1 MGLCIVSGSEPLKE
15 DPSLDT
21 IPPYDSYNES
31 SQERVFLNETND
43 ATDVKLKDFQ
53 IEKVL
58 GKGSFGKVM
67 LVTHKP
73 TRELYAM
80 KILRKDMIEKRN

>member
-1 MGLCIVSGSEPLKE
+1 M
-15 DPSLDT
+15 
-21 IPPYDSYNES
+21 
-31 SQERVFLNETND
+31 NETND
-43 ATDVKLKDFQ
+43 ATDAKLKDFQ

>member
-31 SQERVFLNETND
+31 S
-43 ATDVKLKDFQ
+43 
-53 IEKVL
+53 
-58 GKGSFGKVM
+58 
-67 LVTHKP
+67 
-73 TRELYAM
+73 
-80 KILRKDMIEKRN
+80 